1 MKRFFTS
8 LFGCAGLL
16 MLLLGLNMIAHPNL
30 VGVQI
35 DLTQQKLYTL
45 SPGTRSV
52 LASLKEPITL
62 RLFYSP
68 ELGTRIP
75 QYAGYVDRVREMLR
89 EYAALAP
96 GKIRLE
102 FHSPEPFSEDED
114 RAAGY
119 GLQGVPLDQSGEK
132 VFFGLQGTN
141 LLDDERA
148 IAFFQPERER
158 FLEFDLTKLVLDLAN
173 PTKPVVGLMTQLEID
188 GNPQLMLQRRGGTP
202 WAVMTGLRQSAS
214 VQQIPVN
221 ADSIPANVQVLMV
234 VHPQNLPETTLYAID
249 QFVMRGG
256 RLLAMVAPSN
266 ETVSTDGNPDN
277 SSNLGKLFEAWG
289 IGFDPQQ
296 AVGDQDGA
304 WKVRGNGRDGSD
316 SVTFVGYFSVR
327 DGINHDDPATADLQ
341 EVVMANP
348 GFLTVDP
355 QYGLK
360 VTPLLTTSDHSAR
373 IPAEVLR
380 NDPDPAKLLES
391 FKPDGQHRILA
402 ARLRGSLHSAFDTP
416 PPGAKGEYLAGS
428 KGAANLV
435 VIADTDMLSDRFWT
449 RSADFFGAANAT
461 PFADNATFIENLVGT
476 LAGGDALIGLRS
488 RGGAARPFALVDA
501 MRRDA
506 ETRYRES
513 ETELTRH
520 LDEVSK
526 QLDDMR
532 GGRDGSS
539 NVALNAAQLAAID
552 DLKRDIS
559 DTRARLRLVQFNLR
573 HDIGTLKLR
582 LQIFDVV
589 LVPALLLVIAFILA
603 LIRTARRTRRPV

>member
-1 MKRFFTS
+1 MKRFLIS
-8 LFGCAGLL
+8 LIACAGLL
-16 MLLLGLNMIAHPNL
+16 MLLLGVNMALHPLL
-30 VGVQI
+30 VGVQL
-35 DLTQQKLYTL
+35 DLTQQRLYTL

-52 LASLKEPITL
+52 LASLKEPVTL

-68 ELGTRIP
+68 ELGSRIP

-141 LLDDERA
+141 LLDDERS
-148 IAFFQPERER
+148 IPFFQPERER
-158 FLEFDLTKLVLDLAN
+158 FLEYDLTKLVLDLAS
-173 PTKPVVGLMTQLEID
+173 PTKPVVGLMTQLEMD
-188 GNPQLMLQRRGGTP
+188 GNPQLMMQHQGGMP
-202 WAVMTGLRQSAS
+202 WAVMSGLRQNAS
-214 VQQIPVN
+214 VQDIPVN

-256 RLLAMVAPSN
+256 RLLAMVAPTN

-277 SSNLGKLFEAWG
+277 SSTLGKLFDAWG
-289 IGFDPQQ
+289 IGFDPEQ
-296 AVGDQDGA
+296 AVGDQEGA
-304 WKVRGNGRDGSD
+304 WKVRGNGRDGTD

-348 GFLTVDP
+348 GFLTIDP
-355 QYGLK
+355 QSSLK
-360 VTPLLTTSDHSAR
+360 VTPLLTTSDHSAL
-373 IPAEVLR
+373 IPAATLR
-380 NDPDPAKLLES
+380 NEPDPATLLES
-391 FKPDGQHRILA
+391 FHPDGQHRILA
-402 ARLRGSLHSAFDTP
+402 ARLRGPLHSAFDKPPEGAVGAYLDETKTP
-416 PPGAKGEYLAGS
+416 
-428 KGAANLV
+428 ANLV

-449 RSADFFGAANAT
+449 RSADFFGTSNAT
-461 PFADNATFIENLVGT
+461 PFADNGAFIENLVGT

-488 RGGAARPFALVDA
+488 RGGVARPFERVDA
-501 MRRDA
+501 MQRDA
-506 ETRYRES
+506 EARYRES
-513 ETELTRH
+513 ETELTHH
-520 LDEVSK
+520 LDETSK

-552 DLKRDIS
+552 NIKRDIT
-559 DTRARLRLVQFNLR
+559 DTRARLRQVQFNLR

-582 LQIFDVV
+582 LQLFDVV
-589 LVPALLLVIAFILA
+589 LVPALLLVAAFVMA
-603 LIRTARRTRRPV
+603 LIRAARRTRRPA